1 MTDENLQA
9 GRNAAESAVGATP
22 AALPKRAL
30 DWARRAWR
38 PAATAVAVALT
49 LLLGWHAVNGRNGLT
64 VWQQKRAEDRQ
75 LQKDIQG
82 LQQENA
88 QLRERI
94 EHLKSDP
101 EAIEHEAREKLHY
114 AKPGEVI
121 YTLPAPEQ
129 TPPAGAS
136 K

>member
-9 GRNAAESAVGATP
+9 GRNTAGSAVGATSAP
-22 AALPKRAL
+22 LPKRTL
-30 DWARRAWR
+30 DWARWAWR
-38 PAATAVAVALT
+38 PAATAVAVVLT

-121 YTLPAPEQ
+121 YTLPALEQ
-129 TPPAGAS
+129 TPSAGAS

>member
-9 GRNAAESAVGATP
+9 GRNAAGSADGATP
-22 AALPKRAL
+22 APLPKRAL

-75 LQKDIQG
+75 LQKEIQG
-82 LQQENA
+82 LDQENA
-88 QLRERI
+88 RLRERI

-121 YTLPAPEQ
+121 YTLPAQEQ
-129 TPPAGAS
+129 TPAAGAS

>member
-1 MTDENLQA
+1 MPL
-9 GRNAAESAVGATP
+9 
-22 AALPKRAL
+22 RAL

-38 PAATAVAVALT
+38 PGATLMAVTLT
-49 LLLGWHAVNGRNGLT
+49 LLLTWHVFSGKNGLT

-75 LQKDIQG
+75 LQKDIQE
-82 LQQENA
+82 LELENA
-88 QLRERI
+88 HLRQRI
-94 EHLKSDP
+94 VRLKSDP

-121 YTLPAPEQ
+121 YTLPVQTQ
-129 TPPAGAS
+129 TPAAEAG

>member
-9 GRNAAESAVGATP
+9 GRNAAGSAVGATP
-22 AALPKRAL
+22 APLPKRAL
-30 DWARRAWR
+30 DWARWAWR
-38 PAATAVAVALT
+38 PAATAVAVVLT

-121 YTLPAPEQ
+121 YTLPAQEQ
-129 TPPAGAS
+129 TQSAGAS